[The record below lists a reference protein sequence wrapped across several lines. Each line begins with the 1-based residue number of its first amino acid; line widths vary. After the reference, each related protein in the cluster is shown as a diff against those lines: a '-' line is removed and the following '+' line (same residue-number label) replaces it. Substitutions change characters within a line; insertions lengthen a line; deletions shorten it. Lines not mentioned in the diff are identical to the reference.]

1 MPKIIQVRE
10 LSEAEKRSLEKLSR
24 SGISQKRMSQR
35 AEIILRRSVGEK
47 SVEIAQRLG
56 LETDSI
62 TRWVKRFNAK
72 GFEGLKD
79 QQGRGR
85 KPRYSEADRGQMLV
99 IAQTKPEK
107 LGLAFGHW
115 SIRRLASYL
124 NEQLGLGVSRAQLAS
139 ILEAEGLRWYQEQTY
154 FTERP
159 DPQFVEK
166 RGRL

>member
-1 MPKIIQVRE
+1 MPKIIQVRK
-10 LSEAEKRSLEKLSR
+10 LSEDEKRSLEKLSR
-24 SGISQKRMSQR
+24 SGLSEKRMSQR
-35 AEIILRRSVGEK
+35 AEIILRRSAGEK

-56 LETDSI
+56 LEADSL
-62 TRWVKRFNAK
+62 TRWVKRFNEK
-72 GFEGLKD
+72 GLEGLKE

-85 KPRYSEADRGQMLV
+85 KPLYSEPERGQMLV

-107 LGLAFGHW
+107 LGLPFASW
-115 SIRRLASYL
+115 SIRRLVTYL
-124 NEQLGLGVSRAQLAS
+124 NEQLGLGISRAQLAC
-139 ILEAEGLRWYQEQTY
+139 ILETEGLRWYQEQTY

>member
-1 MPKIIQVRE
+1 MPKIIQVRK
-10 LSEAEKRSLEKLSR
+10 LSEDEKRSLEKLSR
-24 SGISQKRMSQR
+24 SGLSEKRMSQR
-35 AEIILRRSVGEK
+35 AEIILRRLSGEK

-62 TRWVKRFNAK
+62 TRWVKRFNEQGLA
-72 GFEGLKD
+72 GLKD

-85 KPRYSEADRGQMLV
+85 KPLYSETERGQMLV

-107 LGLAFGHW
+107 LGLPFAYW
-115 SIRRLASYL
+115 SIRCLATYL
-124 NEQLGLGVSRAQLAS
+124 KEQLGLGVSRAQLAC

-166 RGRL
+166 RGR